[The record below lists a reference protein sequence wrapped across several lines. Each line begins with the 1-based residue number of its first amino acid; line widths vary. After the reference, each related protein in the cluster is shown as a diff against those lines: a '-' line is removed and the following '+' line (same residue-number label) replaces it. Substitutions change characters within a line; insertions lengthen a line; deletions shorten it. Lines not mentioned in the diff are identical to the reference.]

1 MRKVEKNIRD
11 MKSIR
16 ILFIFDFVIILILL
30 ISFFHLGFFSTV
42 TYIFLPLLLI
52 CISLQLLLNFIPKGK
67 IIFDASGVTIIT
79 KRMNANVCWDKIKC
93 IYYNSFSQI
102 FPLLN
107 HFTLELWFKLDE
119 EVVEFDKKFGN
130 IRIFKD
136 EYLNIISFIPR
147 HILDVNDLMIYR
159 NIMEKQKTNI
169 KYRQLLSQEKLGEF
183 TLG

>member
-30 ISFFHLGFFSTV
+30 ISFFHLGFFSPV
-42 TYIFLPLLLI
+42 TYIFLTLLLI

-79 KRMNANVCWDKIKC
+79 KHMNTNIYWDEIKC
-93 IYYNSFSQI
+93 IYYNSFSEI

-107 HFTLELWFKLDE
+107 HFTIELWYKLDNE
-119 EVVEFDKKFGN
+119 IIEFDKKFGN
-130 IRIFKD
+130 IKIYKH
-136 EYLNIISFIPR
+136 EYLNIIAFIPR
-147 HILDVNDLMIYR
+147 HILDANELMIYR
-159 NIMEKQKTNI
+159 NTIEKQKN
-169 KYRQLLSQEKLGEF
+169 KYKM
-183 TLG
+183 

>member
-1 MRKVEKNIRD
+1 MRKVEKKIRD

-30 ISFFHLGFFSTV
+30 ISLFHLGFFSPV

-52 CISLQLLLNFIPKGK
+52 CISLQLLLNFIPRGK

-79 KRMNANVCWDKIKC
+79 KRINTNVYWDKIKC
-93 IYYNSFSQI
+93 IYYNSFSEI

-159 NIMEKQKTNI
+159 NIMEKQKN
-169 KYRQLLSQEKLGEF
+169 KYKI
-183 TLG
+183 